1 MSKSNSAKVL
11 TGIIIAVSLTA
22 CGGSGQVRSS
32 GDDDVGPYP
41 TNWKS
46 IVKSYIQ
53 NNYLDPR
60 SVTQSEAA
68 PPFRKTTPFYDFGWM
83 VCIRNNAKN
92 QFGGYTGRR
101 ITELGIKRGRVV
113 DVDDK
118 SDLFCR
124 DAKFEPLP
132 LD

>member
-1 MSKSNSAKVL
+1 MSKNNSVKVL
-11 TGIIIAVSLTA
+11 AGIIIAASLTA
-22 CGGSGQVRSS
+22 CGGSGQVRS
-32 GDDDVGPYP
+32 GGEDDVGPYP

-60 SVTQSEAA
+60 SVTHSEAA
-68 PPFRKTTPFYDFGWM
+68 PPFRKTTLFYDFGWM